1 MSVEPT
7 DYVSRLR
14 AQANDPGREE
24 ALRRDRRVRR
34 LKIGLAAGA
43 GVLLLGG
50 FGYWLTDVTGERP
63 PYEPFGAQT
72 LHEEVWPLEWPY
84 TPDMPFR
91 NSPASGWAEGA
102 DGIYVAEPNGS
113 YGGLTA
119 KEITAVLDDVKTL
132 LVETNVSERTLAGTE
147 PTAALA
153 LLDPRGADEAV
164 RKDMVT
170 RFDPEEAYLD
180 ESGIRTRGTM
190 IYDVSAAGEPVVHVD
205 YAFVYPLVRA
215 EEGHEVVPGA
225 PEVARIAV
233 RRQFTVTSKGG
244 KLVLGAYASEVA
256 NHDCSAPKDG
266 YLHPLFAE
274 GRWKAG
280 QAATGTK
287 VAMADLYAETRVLP
301 AGPGHCVTPSGT

>member
-7 DYVSRLR
+7 DYVARLR
-14 AQANDPGREE
+14 AQAGEPGREE

-63 PYEPFGAQT
+63 PYEPYGAKV

-84 TPDMPFR
+84 TPGMPFR
-91 NSPASGWAEGA
+91 NSPASGWADGA
-102 DGIYVAEPNGS
+102 DGIYVAEPTAS
-113 YGGLTA
+113 GGLTA
-119 KEITAVLDDVKTL
+119 KNIAAVLDDVKTL
-132 LVETNVSERTLAGTE
+132 LVETNVSEKTLAGAQ

-170 RFDPEEAYLD
+170 RFDPKEAYLD
-180 ESGIRTRGTM
+180 EGGIRTRGTM
-190 IYDVSAAGEPVVHVD
+190 DYEVSAAGELVVHVD
-205 YAFVYPLVRA
+205 YAFVYALVRA
-215 EEGHEVVPGA
+215 EEGHEVIPGV

-256 NHDCSAPKDG
+256 NHDCSAQKDG

-274 GRWKAG
+274 GRWKAAKG
-280 QAATGTK
+280 AQ
-287 VAMADLYAETRVLP
+287 VALADLYDERRVLTS
-301 AGPGHCVTPSGT
+301 GPGHCVTPSGT

>member
-1 MSVEPT
+1 MEPR
-7 DYVSRLR
+7 DYVARLR
-14 AQANDPGREE
+14 TQANDPGREE

-50 FGYWLTDVTGERP
+50 FGYWLSDVTGERP

-91 NSPASGWAEGA
+91 NSPASGWADGA
-102 DGIYVAEPNGS
+102 DGIYTPVPLES
-113 YGGLTA
+113 GGLTA
-119 KEITAVLDDVKTL
+119 KEMTAVLDDVKTL
-132 LVETNVSERTLAGTE
+132 LAETNASEDTLAGAE
-147 PTAALA
+147 PAAALA
-153 LLDPRGADEAV
+153 LLDPRGVDDAV

-170 RFDPEEAYLD
+170 RFDPQEVYLD
-180 ESGIRTRGTM
+180 ENGIRTRGTM
-190 IYDVSAAGEPVVHVD
+190 NYEVSAAGELVVHVD
-205 YAFVYPLVRA
+205 YSFVYALVRA
-215 EEGHEVVPGA
+215 EAGHEVVPGV

-233 RRQFTVTSKGG
+233 RRQFTVTSRGG

-266 YLHPLFAE
+266 HLHPLFAE

-280 QAATGTK
+280 RAATGTK

>member
-1 MSVEPT
+1 MEPR
-7 DYVSRLR
+7 DYVARLR
-14 AQANDPGREE
+14 AQASDPGREE
-24 ALRRDRRVRR
+24 ALRRDRAVRR
-34 LKIGLAAGA
+34 RRIALAAGA

-50 FGYWLTDVTGERP
+50 FGYWLSDVTGERP

-119 KEITAVLDDVKTL
+119 KDVAAVLDDVKTL
-132 LVETNVSERTLAGTE
+132 LVETNVSERTLAGAE

-164 RKDMVT
+164 RKDLVT

-180 ESGIRTRGTM
+180 ERGVRTRGAMT
-190 IYDVSAAGEPVVHVD
+190 YEVSAAGELVVHVD
-205 YAFVYPLVRA
+205 YSFVYALVRA
-215 EEGHEVVPGA
+215 EAGHEVVPGV

-233 RRQFTVTSKGG
+233 RRQFTVTSRGG
-244 KLVLGAYASEVA
+244 RLVLGAYASEVA
-256 NHDCSAPKDG
+256 NHDCSAPEDG
-266 YLHPLFAE
+266 RLHPLFAE

-280 QAATGTK
+280 QSAKGPRVTQAA
-287 VAMADLYAETRVLP
+287 LYDEKRVLP
-301 AGPGHCVTPSGT
+301 SGPGHCVTPTGT

>member
-1 MSVEPT
+1 MSVEPR
-7 DYVSRLR
+7 DYVARLR
-14 AQANDPGREE
+14 AQADDPGREE

-34 LKIGLAAGA
+34 LKIALAAGA

-50 FGYWLTDVTGERP
+50 FGFWLADSTGERP
-63 PYEPFGAQT
+63 PYEPYGAKV

-84 TPDMPFR
+84 TVDMPFR

-102 DGIYVAEPNGS
+102 DGIYVAPPMPS
-113 YGGLTA
+113 GGLSE
-119 KEITAVLDDVKTL
+119 KDMTAVLEDVRTL
-132 LVETNVSERTLAGTE
+132 LVETNVSEDTLAGAE

-170 RFDPEEAYLD
+170 RFDPKEVYLD
-180 ESGIRTRGTM
+180 GSGIRTRGAMT
-190 IYDVSAAGEPVVHVD
+190 YRVSAAGEMVVHVD
-205 YAFVYPLVRA
+205 YVFVYPLVRA

-233 RRQFTVTSKGG
+233 RRQFTVTSRGG

-256 NHDCSAPKDG
+256 NHDCAAPKDG
-266 YLHPLFAE
+266 RLHPLFAE

-280 QAATGTK
+280 QAAEGARVTL
-287 VAMADLYAETRVLP
+287 ADLYDEKRVLP
-301 AGPGHCVTPSGT
+301 SGPGHCVTPTGT

>member
-7 DYVSRLR
+7 DYVARLR
-14 AQANDPGREE
+14 ARASDPGLEE
-24 ALRRDRRVRR
+24 ALRRDRTARR
-34 LKIGLAAGA
+34 RKIALAAGA

-50 FGYWLTDVTGERP
+50 FGFWLSDVTGERP
-63 PYEPFGAQT
+63 AYEPYSAET
-72 LHEEVWPLEWPY
+72 LREDIWPLEWPY
-84 TPDMPFR
+84 TEDMPFR

-102 DGIYVAEPNGS
+102 DAIYVPVPMAS
-113 YGGLTA
+113 GGLPA
-119 KEITAVLDDVKTL
+119 KDIAAVLEDVKTL
-132 LVETNVSERTLAGTE
+132 LVETNLSADTLAGAE

-153 LLDPRGADEAV
+153 LLDPRGADDPV
-164 RKDMVT
+164 RKDLVT
-170 RFDPEEAYLD
+170 RFDPEEVYPAG
-180 ESGIRTRGTM
+180 SGIRVRGTM
-190 IYDVSAAGEPVVHVD
+190 TYQVSAAGEPTVHVD

-215 EEGHEVVPGA
+215 EEGHDVVPGV

-244 KLVLGAYASEVA
+244 KLVLGGYASEVA

-280 QAATGTK
+280 RAAEGAR
-287 VAMADLYAETRVLP
+287 VAQADLYDEKRILP
-301 AGPGHCVTPSGT
+301 SGPGHCVIPSGT

>member
-1 MSVEPT
+1 MEPT
-7 DYVSRLR
+7 DYVARLR

-34 LKIGLAAGA
+34 LKIALGAGA

-50 FGYWLTDVTGERP
+50 FGFWLADSTGERP
-63 PYEPFGAQT
+63 PYEPYGARV
-72 LHEEVWPLEWPY
+72 LDEEVWPLEWPY
-84 TPDMPFR
+84 SVNMPFR

-102 DGIYVAEPNGS
+102 DGIYVPVPMPS
-113 YGGLTA
+113 GGLTA
-119 KEITAVLDDVKTL
+119 KDITAVLEDVKTL
-132 LVETNVSERTLAGTE
+132 LVETNLSEDTLAGDE

-170 RFDPEEAYLD
+170 RFDPKEVYLD
-180 ESGIRTRGTM
+180 ESGVRTRGAMT
-190 IYDVSAAGEPVVHVD
+190 YRVSAAGELVVRVD
-205 YAFVYPLVRA
+205 YAFVYPLVTTGVA
-215 EEGHEVVPGA
+215 HEVVPGL

-233 RRQFTVTSKGG
+233 RRQFTVTSRGG

-266 YLHPLFAE
+266 FLHPLLAE
-274 GRWKAG
+274 GRWKAA
-280 QAATGTK
+280 QAAKGTK
-287 VAMADLYAETRVLP
+287 VALADLYDEKRVLP
-301 AGPGHCVTPSGT
+301 SGPGHCVTPSGT

>member
-7 DYVSRLR
+7 DYVARLR

-24 ALRRDRRVRR
+24 ALRRDRRARR
-34 LKIGLAAGA
+34 LKIGAAAGA

-50 FGYWLTDVTGERP
+50 FGFWLTDVTGERP
-63 PYEPFGAQT
+63 PYEPYGAGV
-72 LHEEVWPLEWPY
+72 LDEEAWPLEWPY

-91 NSPASGWAEGA
+91 NSPAAGWTEGA
-102 DGIYVAEPNGS
+102 DGIYVPVPMAS
-113 YGGLTA
+113 GGLTA
-119 KEITAVLDDVKTL
+119 KDITAVLDDVKTL
-132 LVETNVSERTLAGTE
+132 LVETNVAEDTLAGAE
-147 PTAALA
+147 PAAALA
-153 LLDPRGADEAV
+153 LLDPSGADEAV

-170 RFDPEEAYLD
+170 RFDPAEAYLD
-180 ESGIRTRGTM
+180 ESGVRTKGTM
-190 IYDVSAAGEPVVHVD
+190 TYKVSAAGELAVHVD
-205 YAFVYPLVRA
+205 FSFVYPLVRA
-215 EEGHEVVPGA
+215 EGGHEVVPGA

-233 RRQFTVTSKGG
+233 RRQFTVTSKDG

-280 QAATGTK
+280 QAAKETK
-287 VAMADLYAETRVLP
+287 VALADLYDEKRVLP
-301 AGPGHCVTPSGT
+301 SGPGHCVTPSGT

>member
-1 MSVEPT
+1 MEPT
-7 DYVSRLR
+7 DYVARLR
-14 AQANDPGREE
+14 TQANDPGREE

-50 FGYWLTDVTGERP
+50 FGYWLSDVTGERP
-63 PYEPFGAQT
+63 PYEPFGAAT
-72 LHEEVWPLEWPY
+72 MREEIWPLEWPY
-84 TPDMPFR
+84 TVDMPFR
-91 NSPASGWAEGA
+91 NSPASGWAQGA
-102 DGIYVAEPNGS
+102 DGIYVAEPTGS

-119 KEITAVLDDVKTL
+119 KDIAAVLDDVKTL
-132 LVETNVSERTLAGTE
+132 LVETNVSEDTLAGAQ

-170 RFDPEEAYLD
+170 RFDPDEVYLH
-180 ESGIRTRGTM
+180 ETGVRTRGAMT
-190 IYDVSAAGEPVVHVD
+190 YEVSAAGELVVHAD
-205 YAFVYPLVRA
+205 YTFVYPMVSAPVHR
-215 EEGHEVVPGA
+215 EVLPGV

-233 RRQFTVTSKGG
+233 RRQFTVTSRGG

-266 YLHPLFAE
+266 HLHPLFAE

-280 QAATGTK
+280 RAATGTK